1 MSEVNIWKWFMPL
14 IDAFKHLQPKHAVAL
29 GNCNV
34 QKQNLMGGKF
44 AEDSEPQGPPTI

>member
-1 MSEVNIWKWFMPL
+1 MQKAALDVRGKHLEMVVMPL
-14 IDAFKHLQPKHAVAL
+14 TDAFKHLQSKHAVAL

-44 AEDSEPQGPPTI
+44 AERF

>member
-14 IDAFKHLQPKHAVAL
+14 IDAFKHLQPKHAVVS